1 MPERRLVTLCADD
14 FALDAAVTEGI
25 LRLVAKGRLSAV
37 SCFADAPDWPAA
49 GAELERRRGRVALG
63 LHFNLTE
70 PFGFGE
76 RPLAWWMAASFV
88 KRVDRAAV
96 RAAAVRQIDAYH
108 RVTGALPEFIDGH
121 QHVHAFPAI
130 RTVVA
135 EAAREASG
143 GRPIPVRDV
152 RVFFG
157 RTDAPF
163 KRFVI
168 RSLAR
173 LGPPAGP
180 HLNDAMAGDY
190 SFSPAADYGALF
202 AGWLAA
208 APERAL
214 IMCHPAAPRAD
225 AAAAATDARRAGP
238 RELGF
243 FESEAFGDL
252 LERYG
257 IDLAADRQAAN
268 L

>member
-1 MPERRLVTLCADD
+1 MPERRRVTLCADD
-14 FALDAAVTEGI
+14 FALDAAATEGI

-49 GAELERRRGRVALG
+49 GAELERRRGHVALG

-70 PFGFGE
+70 PFGFAE
-76 RPLAWWMAASFV
+76 RPLAWWMAASFAR
-88 KRVDRAAV
+88 RVDRAAV
-96 RAAAVRQIDAYH
+96 RAAAARQIDAFR
-108 RVTGALPEFIDGH
+108 RVTGAAPDFIDGH
-121 QHVHAFPAI
+121 QHVHAFPVIRAI
-130 RTVVA
+130 VA
-135 EAAREASG
+135 EAADQAGG
-143 GRPIPVRDV
+143 GRPIPLRDV

-173 LGPPAGP
+173 LGPPAGSY
-180 HLNDAMAGDY
+180 LNDAMAGDY
-190 SFSPAADYGALF
+190 SFSAAADYGALF

-214 IMCHPAAPRAD
+214 IMCHPSAPRAD
-225 AAAAATDARRAGP
+225 AAPARTDARRAGP
-238 RELGF
+238 RELAF

-252 LERYG
+252 AERYG
-257 IDLAADRQAAN
+257 IGLAPD
-268 L
+268 